1 MVSWKKTNKL
11 ICGLSICYLKERSKE
26 DSMELAVR
34 RIVDFPARN
43 NNCTVRSNRDRTRVD
58 QNPEQAQ

>member
-1 MVSWKKTNKL
+1 
-11 ICGLSICYLKERSKE
+11 
-26 DSMELAVR
+26 MELTVR

-43 NNCTVRSNRDRTRVD
+43 NNWTVRSNRDRTRVD